1 VMGELP
7 IAADDPWQV
16 AHDSVVAL
24 YLINVAH
31 TFIEIGLVGSE
42 RKGGHKETRFGLFVC
57 MLVRTF
63 PAVAFRYLGDEHTTH
78 GLIYDG
84 IFMTVI
90 TADICVSK
98 MAKRELHPWIV
109 CMAMASIFNHFVIL
123 VLTVI
128 YYAVIFADCCHYM
141 NLPLLSCCRNV
152 YCDGVYDLCHIGH
165 KNAFRRALSYGNRLF
180 VGIMGDA
187 DCATY
192 KRPPVMSHAERCAE
206 VEACK
211 SVTKV
216 IPNAPCFGLT
226 QEFIDKHRIHVVC
239 VGVEYQERWPDPKD
253 DKYYSIPRQLGIA
266 RYLPRTK
273 TLSTSDLIAR
283 IQDAQ
288 LEGNNGSG
296 AATTNQDK
304 KETKAKKK

>member
-1 VMGELP
+1 M
-7 IAADDPWQV
+7 
-16 AHDSVVAL
+16 
-24 YLINVAH
+24 
-31 TFIEIGLVGSE
+31 
-42 RKGGHKETRFGLFVC
+42 
-57 MLVRTF
+57 MVRVF
-63 PAVAFRYLGDEHTTH
+63 PAVAFRFLGETHTQQ

-90 TADICVSK
+90 TADICVAK

-123 VLTVI
+123 VLTLI
-128 YYAVIFADCCHYM
+128 YYAVVFADICHYM

-165 KNAFRRALSYGNRLF
+165 KNAFRRALSFGNRLF

-187 DCATY
+187 DCATYVDLLRLPSDWLATLFLCSTVPHCVSFLEESNSLISQPARVGRY

-226 QEFIDKHRIHVVC
+226 QEFLDKHRIHGTLALSAAWLEPLVSD
-239 VGVEYQERWPDPKD
+239 G
-253 DKYYSIPRQLGIA
+253 
-266 RYLPRTK
+266 
-273 TLSTSDLIAR
+273 LSTATDIAWTAWNSRVQLR
-283 IQDAQ
+283 ICSLQ
-288 LEGNNGSG
+288 LSASALSTRSAGRIRRTTSTTGCPVNLGLL
-296 AATTNQDK
+296 ATYRARRHSPHRT
-304 KETKAKKK
+304 

>member
-1 VMGELP
+1 
-7 IAADDPWQV
+7 
-16 AHDSVVAL
+16 
-24 YLINVAH
+24 
-31 TFIEIGLVGSE
+31 
-42 RKGGHKETRFGLFVC
+42 

-187 DCATY
+187 DCATCADLPLCY
-192 KRPPVMSHAERCAE
+192 LVSAGCIVCLHRC
-206 VEACK
+206 
-211 SVTKV
+211 SS
-216 IPNAPCFGLT
+216 LT
-226 QEFIDKHRIHVVC
+226 QTESCMHMLRPQVQASASHVACGAVRRGRSLQVC
-239 VGVEYQERWPDPKD
+239 DQGHPQRPLLRLDP
-253 DKYYSIPRQLGIA
+253 RVH
-266 RYLPRTK
+266 
-273 TLSTSDLIAR
+273 
-283 IQDAQ
+283 
-288 LEGNNGSG
+288 
-296 AATTNQDK
+296 
-304 KETKAKKK
+304 